1 MLFMRSTNNA
11 EKDLKGGYSYHQSDF
26 KVGSITWLE
35 DGETEKQW
43 VANGFGCTEDEIE
56 VAEDGFYV
64 QALEGLCAYALEA
77 ETLEKAIEEI
87 SEMDIEHMESIN
99 TENIYIFEG
108 KEVYSPFIVEGTLMN
123 PTKLLGKYEN

>member
-11 EKDLKGGYSYHQSDF
+11 EKDLEGGYSYHQSDF

-56 VAEDGFYV
+56 VAEDGYYV

-77 ETLEKAIEEI
+77 ETLEEAIEEI
-87 SEMDIEHMESIN
+87 AEMDIEHMESIN
-99 TENIYIFEG
+99 PENIHIFEG

-123 PTKLLGKYEN
+123 PVRLLGKYEN

>member
-11 EKDLKGGYSYHQSDF
+11 EKDLEGGYSYHQSDF